1 MDFNT
6 IPQSIELMGAYE
18 TEIRTMRSKLKNP
31 VSSVYHE
38 ITLTLNVDSYTL
50 YFKCDKIENSIL
62 LSLPAST
69 CGTCNP
75 LKLAFSKLCT
85 ATKFRLKLEMGV
97 SRSTHVPDWLL
108 QWMHESRSHKVPDLG
123 FIGIHLGDT
132 DAIRILMALL
142 VVDLSKKN
150 DDTMYAVKLYP
161 QSPKQVNLYLDT
173 MTKYNT
179 RFAVKDR
186 KVIPANFN
194 TAESISTKKY
204 LTVYRNALMHM
215 VEEYNLPG
223 ITGEMINIEEGTDD
237 IADSILW
244 SVSVIIHYKATVNG
258 IVDAH
263 QDLFESQTALLR
275 QMLAK
280 SLKTGKSVYH
290 PIVNLTDDDFNNIHT
305 NHRQTLGN
313 ARNAALEQ
321 VREIVLML
329 SDTYVRS
336 IEEALHD
343 LRDHTEDTITQDAV
357 KNFIM
362 PEEEDQ
368 VAMMCKTCGLLS
380 VPIASIMS

>member
-1 MDFNT
+1 
-6 IPQSIELMGAYE
+6 
-18 TEIRTMRSKLKNP
+18 
-31 VSSVYHE
+31 
-38 ITLTLNVDSYTL
+38 
-50 YFKCDKIENSIL
+50 
-62 LSLPAST
+62 
-69 CGTCNP
+69 
-75 LKLAFSKLCT
+75 
-85 ATKFRLKLEMGV
+85 
-97 SRSTHVPDWLL
+97 
-108 QWMHESRSHKVPDLG
+108 
-123 FIGIHLGDT
+123 
-132 DAIRILMALL
+132 
-142 VVDLSKKN
+142 
-150 DDTMYAVKLYP
+150 
-161 QSPKQVNLYLDT
+161 
-173 MTKYNT
+173 
-179 RFAVKDR
+179 
-186 KVIPANFN
+186 
-194 TAESISTKKY
+194 
-204 LTVYRNALMHM
+204 M

-343 LRDHTEDTITQDAV
+343 LRDRTEDTITQDAV